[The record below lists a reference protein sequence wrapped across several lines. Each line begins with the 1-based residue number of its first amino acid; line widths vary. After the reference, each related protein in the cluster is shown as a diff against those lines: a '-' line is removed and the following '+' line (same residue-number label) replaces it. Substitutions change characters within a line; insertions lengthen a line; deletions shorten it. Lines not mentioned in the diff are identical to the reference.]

1 MSAGA
6 ADVVDAPA
14 EQAVP
19 VPPGVSIA
27 NHPRARVSI
36 RRTRARV
43 ALIAFGLVLL
53 QALHAG
59 VPGQEAVMRA
69 LLAGLAGHLAAWAIG
84 LLLWKQILLAEVRTA
99 HERREERRRAAA
111 EAAAERRA
119 AQAAGAAA
127 ADPVSR
133 F

>member
-6 ADVVDAPA
+6 AEAVAAPA
-14 EQAVP
+14 EEAVP
-19 VPPGVSIA
+19 IPPGVSIA

-53 QALHAG
+53 QAHGAG
-59 VPGQEAVMRA
+59 VPGQESVLRA
-69 LLAGLAGHLAAWAIG
+69 LLAGVAGYLAAWAIG
-84 LLLWKQILLAEVRTA
+84 LMLWKQILIAEVRTA
-99 HERREERRRAAA
+99 HARREARRREARERRAA
-111 EAAAERRA
+111 EAAA
-119 AQAAGAAA
+119 AAA
-127 ADPVSR
+127 TPDSPPR